1 MPPLFTAEPLV
12 LAAVE
17 DLDGGGVVPDGSGDE
32 DGDGRTDIEEVREF
46 GSDPCLFSVDL
57 IIDRDGIASE
67 FIGPLSAQKVAHG
80 DPLTS
85 WPTGGLGPEGID
97 GFDNDSSGDWSPG
110 DDIHLE
116 DSTGS
121 CSTASRDAV
130 FDDNVD
136 FQDCRVRDDDLSLFD
151 GQPVSCDFETGT
163 FCTDVTASMLTGA
176 SGNLTFDDTSSS
188 TDYNNAEDIVLDV
201 NKNGIFD

>member
-32 DGDGRTDIEEVREF
+32 DGDGRTDIEEVRDF
-46 GSDPCLFSVDL
+46 GSDPCLTSVDL

-67 FIGPLSAQKVAHG
+67 FIGPLSEQKVAHG
-80 DPLTS
+80 DSLTP

-97 GFDNDSSGDWSPG
+97 GFDNVTSGDWSPG

-116 DSTGS
+116 DPTGS
-121 CSTASRDAV
+121 CSTASRDGF
-130 FDDNVD
+130 FDDNAT

-163 FCTDVTASMLTGA
+163 SCGGFLTVA
-176 SGNLTFDDTSSS
+176 SGNLTFDDTSVSA
-188 TDYNNAEDIVLDV
+188 DYNNTEDIVLDV